1 MLIPV
6 NKTQETQMI
15 RKEIKMD
22 IEGGIR
28 TKDKEGNELNYRRI
42 KVTGSADSPNVF
54 LNLVNLEKNPTGPLG
69 RTVKIKMK
77 DQHNS
82 NGNGGTLK
90 ILTDVEIDG
99 TVTRVELAQFFSKE
113 ELKQLAFEI
122 IRTF

>member
-1 MLIPV
+1 
-6 NKTQETQMI
+6 
-15 RKEIKMD
+15 
-22 IEGGIR
+22 
-28 TKDKEGNELNYRRI
+28 
-42 KVTGSADSPNVF
+42 
-54 LNLVNLEKNPTGPLG
+54 
-69 RTVKIKMK
+69 MK

>member
-1 MLIPV
+1 
-6 NKTQETQMI
+6 MI

-22 IEGGIR
+22 IVGGIR